1 VGQEDSAHI
10 LVVDDDPTITR
21 MLRRTLTY
29 EGYRVSIATDGETAL
44 RLAHQLQPSAVVLDV
59 MLPDI
64 SGLEVCRRLRAHPG
78 PPLPPPRASSS
89 AAPRR
94 GDRPGGPPVLL
105 LTARDEVR
113 DRVLGLDSGADD
125 YLVKPFATEELLARL
140 RVMLRRNVAVEEK
153 QGVLAYADLSLDT
166 ATREARR
173 NGRLIE
179 LRTTEYELLALFLR
193 HPKVVLTRDQLMEE
207 VWGYDFEGE
216 SNVLE
221 VYVRYLRTK
230 LEADGA
236 ARLIHTVRGAGYV
249 LREQ

>member
-1 VGQEDSAHI
+1 VGQQDPAHI

-29 EGYRVSIATDGETAL
+29 EGYRVSIAADGETAL
-44 RLAHQLQPSAVVLDV
+44 RLARQLQPSAVVLDV

-64 SGLEVCRRLRAHPG
+64 GGLEVCRRLRADDD
-78 PPLPPPRASSS
+78 L
-89 AAPRR
+89 
-94 GDRPGGPPVLL
+94 PVLM

-140 RVMLRRNVAVEEK
+140 RVMLRRPRAAREK
-153 QGVLAYADLSLDT
+153 PGLLAYGGLSLNT
-166 ATREARR
+166 ATRQAWRD
-173 NGRLIE
+173 GRLIE
-179 LRTTEYELLALFLR
+179 LRTTEYELLSLFLR
-193 HPKVVLTRDQLMEE
+193 HPNQVLTRDQLMEG
-207 VWGYDFEGE
+207 VWGYDFQGE

-236 ARLIHTVRGAGYV
+236 PRLIHTVRGAGYV
-249 LREQ
+249 LREQSG